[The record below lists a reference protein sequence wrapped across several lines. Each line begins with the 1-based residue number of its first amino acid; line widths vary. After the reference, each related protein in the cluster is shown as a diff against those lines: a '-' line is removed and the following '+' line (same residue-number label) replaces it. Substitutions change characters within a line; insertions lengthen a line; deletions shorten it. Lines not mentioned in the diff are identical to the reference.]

1 MVSKRQESADRKA
14 AASPREGGKGA
25 SPAAPDL
32 EALLGRPRQELLEL
46 AADLGLKGVS
56 KLAKPELARRV
67 HEAQAASAPAP
78 RPSPV
83 PARAP
88 SAARAAP
95 AKPVAARAPVEKPPA
110 AKPAAPKPAAA
121 KGEAKGEAKVAART
135 SAPKP
140 AKAASRPTAGAP
152 APEERASGKAAAPEA
167 TEARTAERPPAPVA
181 PAREPPPEPPARTVH
196 AAAPEPLAPAA
207 HAAVPEP
214 PAAGEIPKE
223 PPNPAAAARLDLGHA
238 SPAQPREE
246 HIPWSYGQD
255 RVTAMA
261 VDPETLYV
269 YWEITDP
276 AIARA
281 RSALGAAG
289 DAAWLNLRVHDTTG
303 IIFDGGNA
311 HSWFDHGLGRSDR
324 QWFFRIGKPSSSAT
338 VELGMRAPDGGFVR
352 IARSSRVDFPPV
364 AQAPWSEPEWMTVL
378 ASGEP
383 VHAGRGAPARPGD
396 GGGPAG
402 GGFGGV
408 GFGGVGRHEHVP
420 VWILLEPGEGER
432 RFRQLFGEHWERIEW
447 QEGGSEGWYEL
458 QGRLEWQ
465 VGPILSSWEE
475 GPFSYPVAVEP
486 PTRSSWEGGAIAYTQ
501 GGITRVVYGPW
512 QVVIRNLGGR
522 AAHAVVGRWQIFRSW
537 STRGGL
543 EEVQRMATR
552 MGAPG
557 GASERTAASAWLW
570 SAGSEE
576 RLGGASE
583 LWRIGASEVRLRG
596 ASELLYAGAS
606 ERHWAGASEW
616 RLGGASERQ
625 LQGASEWRLGGASEW
640 QLQGASERRLGGA
653 SERVLGGASEARV
666 GASEQRLGGSEGRL
680 GGAPQAADDDW
691 DWPPAGSSA
700 PEKE

>member
-1 MVSKRQESADRKA
+1 MVSKRQESADRRA

-25 SPAAPDL
+25 PTAAPDL

-46 AADLGLKGVS
+46 AADLGLKAVS

-67 HEAQAASAPAP
+67 HEAQAAV
-78 RPSPV
+78 V
-83 PARAP
+83 PARA
-88 SAARAAP
+88 AAAGKAAP
-95 AKPVAARAPVEKPPA
+95 AGPARALAEKAPAEKVPA
-110 AKPAAPKPAAA
+110 AKGAALKPAPGGKAA
-121 KGEAKGEAKVAART
+121 GAKPAART
-135 SAPKP
+135 SA
-140 AKAASRPTAGAP
+140 AKAEKPPPGAAAEKTAP
-152 APEERASGKAAAPEA
+152 PERAAGKAAAREP
-167 TEARTAERPPAPVA
+167 AERPSTPVA
-181 PAREPPPEPPARTVH
+181 RAPEPPTEPPARTVH
-196 AAAPEPLAPAA
+196 AAAPEPPAPPE
-207 HAAVPEP
+207 HTAVAEP

-238 SPAQPREE
+238 SPARPREE

-269 YWEITDP
+269 YWEVTDP
-276 AIARA
+276 AIERARA
-281 RSALGAAG
+281 ALGAAG
-289 DAAWLNLRVHDTTG
+289 EAAWLNLRVHDTTG

-338 VELGMRAPDGGFVR
+338 VEIGLRAPDGGFVR
-352 IARSSRVDFPPV
+352 IARSSRVDFAPV
-364 AQAPWSEPEWMTVL
+364 APGAWSEPEWMTVL

-383 VHAGRGAPARPGD
+383 VHAGRGAPVRPGE
-396 GGGPAG
+396 GGGAG
-402 GGFGGV
+402 QVGR

-432 RFRQLFGEHWERIEW
+432 RFRELFGEHWERIEW
-447 QEGGSEGWYEL
+447 QEGGAEGWYEL

-537 STRGGL
+537 ATSGGL
-543 EEVQRMATR
+543 EEIQRMATR
-552 MGAPG
+552 LDTPG

-570 SAGSEE
+570 RAGSEE

-596 ASELLYAGAS
+596 ASELLYAGASERRAMGAS

-653 SERVLGGASEARV
+653 SERVLGGASEAR
-666 GASEQRLGGSEGRL
+666 LGGSEGRL
-680 GGAPQAADDDW
+680 GGPQGQAEDDW
-691 DWPPAGSSA
+691 DWPPAGPSA
-700 PEKE
+700 PGRE